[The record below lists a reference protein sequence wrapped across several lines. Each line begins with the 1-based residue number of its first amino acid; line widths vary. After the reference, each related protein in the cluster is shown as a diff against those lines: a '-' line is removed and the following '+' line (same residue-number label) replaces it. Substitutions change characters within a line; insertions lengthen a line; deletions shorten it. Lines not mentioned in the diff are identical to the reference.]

1 MTIIIIII
9 IIFLLFII
17 LNPCSQSYRTK
28 SGRMYK
34 SRDLKTAEILDVI
47 RDISIDLSYTIDKAD
62 GILLRKKLQNT
73 TFKELLYQDPNIL
86 GWNYDKGREIG
97 IKMYKSSGD
106 MYPIED
112 IINTLFHELAHSLTQ
127 KHRHHHNWEIKH
139 DNLQSFAPKYVEI
152 LNLKISD
159 IIKEHE

>member
-62 GILLRKKLQNT
+62 GILL
-73 TFKELLYQDPNIL
+73 
-86 GWNYDKGREIG
+86 
-97 IKMYKSSGD
+97 
-106 MYPIED
+106 
-112 IINTLFHELAHSLTQ
+112 
-127 KHRHHHNWEIKH
+127 
-139 DNLQSFAPKYVEI
+139 
-152 LNLKISD
+152 
-159 IIKEHE
+159 